1 MARKPSYTA
10 SRQLND
16 IKRIIRFKSLPYN
29 PFRRRLYTVEELMA
43 GYDPNVSGK
52 SLDELITDH
61 YNRDKKMPPAHEDR
75 TMVPFL

>member
-10 SRQLND
+10 SRQLKD

-52 SLDELITDH
+52 
-61 YNRDKKMPPAHEDR
+61 
-75 TMVPFL
+75 